1 MSDARAAG
9 TSAVAGARRPVQIG
23 LYLTNQHPV
32 GADMVEALRGARSV
46 VPPCS
51 RPRLCR
57 ERTAPDRDRVGGGAG
72 ETLRY

>member
-1 MSDARAAG
+1 MSDVRAAG

-46 VPPCS
+46 VPTM
-51 RPRLCR
+51 LAT
-57 ERTAPDRDRVGGGAG
+57 TAVPGAH
-72 ETLRY
+72 RA